1 MSEASPRERDSAGLD
16 AAAYAE
22 LRSIAARALVR
33 ERRDHTLRPTDLV
46 HEAWLRWEG
55 ARADAAPLRLW
66 AARTMRQVLV
76 DHARRR
82 SALRRDAGLRRA
94 LDGEAAAPERDRYL
108 VDLDSALL
116 ELSGL
121 APELAALVELHFFG
135 GCTMD
140 EAAREL
146 GLSPRT
152 AKRRWRLAKAWLH
165 REIGEPERESSVM
178 PRGSQMRPG
187 KAQ

>member
-1 MSEASPRERDSAGLD
+1 MTDALPRERDSAGLD

-22 LRSIAARALVR
+22 LRSIAARELGR

-46 HEAWLRWEG
+46 HEAWLRMEG
-55 ARADAAPLRLW
+55 APSTERVRLW

-82 SALRRDAGLRRA
+82 SALRRDAGARERLDEDAGPA
-94 LDGEAAAPERDRYL
+94 LERDRYL
-108 VDLDSALL
+108 VDLDAALI
-116 ELSGL
+116 ELAGL
-121 APELAALVELHFFG
+121 SPELATIVELRFFG
-135 GCTMD
+135 GCTVQ

-152 AKRRWRLAKAWLH
+152 VKRRWRLAKAWLH
-165 REIGEPERESSVM
+165 GEVAD
-178 PRGSQMRPG
+178 GHD
-187 KAQ
+187 A